1 MAKTEVYS
9 WRVDPQIKMALEAEA
24 RSQGMTMAEVLD
36 RIAKQWLETRKL
48 QNGDDEAEQARLHAA
63 AAKCFGTIA
72 AGPNFSENVSAKV
85 RMRLKERHARKRS
98 A

>member
-24 RSQGMTMAEVLD
+24 RSQGTTLAEVLD
-36 RIAKQWLETRKL
+36 RIAKQWLEMRKQ

-63 AAKCFGTIA
+63 AAKWLGSIS
-72 AGPNFSENVSAKV
+72 GGDPYRSEKV
-85 RMRLKERHARKRS
+85 RETVRKRLKERYGR
-98 A
+98 

>member
-24 RSQGMTMAEVLD
+24 RLQGTTLAEVLD
-36 RIAKQWLETRKL
+36 RIAKQWLETRKQ

-63 AAKCFGTIA
+63 AAKY
-72 AGPNFSENVSAKV
+72 AGAISGG
-85 RMRLKERHARKRS
+85 
-98 A
+98 

>member
-24 RSQGMTMAEVLD
+24 RLQGTTLAEVLD
-36 RIAKQWLETRKL
+36 RIAKQWLETRKQ

-63 AAKCFGTIA
+63 AAKCFGTLSM
-72 AGPNFSENVSAKV
+72 GDPHGSEKV
-85 RMRLKERHARKRS
+85 RETVRKRLKERYGR
-98 A
+98 

>member
-24 RSQGMTMAEVLD
+24 RSEGTTVAEVLD
-36 RIAKQWLETRKL
+36 RIAKQWLEARKQ

-63 AAKCFGTIA
+63 AAKCFGTLSM
-72 AGPNFSENVSAKV
+72 GDPHGSEKV
-85 RMRLKERHARKRS
+85 RETVRKRLEERYGR
-98 A
+98 